1 MKVDDK
7 LLKKSLNAAIN
18 FSILKKKGYKDK
30 VRKFDE
36 SIDVIIN
43 IKDVN
48 LNDPKNR
55 IEKEIILSNE
65 IITDD
70 KPNICVI
77 ASDEILLEAKKL
89 GVDTL
94 DSDGLI
100 KLNTEEKKFKKK
112 FAKKYEYF
120 IVEDKMMRDVARYL
134 ARFLGP
140 VGKMPKPFPTGYG
153 IITSTEDLKV
163 AYERYKKIIR
173 IQMKKQP
180 IIFAKIGKKSMDKQ
194 KLYENMKTVVDFVAE
209 QMPHKFNN
217 FKSMFLKSTMGKP
230 VKVTEEFL
238 KSIEV

>member
-7 LLKKSLNAAIN
+7 LLKRSLDAAIGL
-18 FSILKKKGYKDK
+18 SIIKKEGFKEK

-36 SIDVIIN
+36 SIDLIIN

-55 IEKEIILSNE
+55 IDKEIILSND
-65 IITDD
+65 IITND

-77 ASDEILLEAKKL
+77 ASDEILLAAKKL

-94 DSDGLI
+94 DSNGLI
-100 KLNTEEKKFKKK
+100 NLNNEEKKFKKK
-112 FAKKYEYF
+112 FAKKYEF
-120 IVEDKMMRDVARYL
+120 FVVEDKMMRDVARYL

-153 IITSTEDLKV
+153 IISSPEDLSI
-163 AYERYKKIIR
+163 AFERYKKVIR

-180 IIFAKIGKKSMDKQ
+180 IIFAKIGKKSLDKE
-194 KLYENMKTVVDFVAE
+194 KLYENIKTVVNFIAD

-230 VKVTEEFL
+230 VKVTDEFL

>member
-7 LLKKSLNAAIN
+7 LLKRSLNAAID
-18 FSILKKKGYKDK
+18 FSVIKKEGFKDK

-36 SIDVIIN
+36 SIDLIIN
-43 IKDVN
+43 IKDIN

-55 IEKEIILSNE
+55 MDKEIILSNE
-65 IITDD
+65 LTTDN

-94 DSDGLI
+94 NSDGLI
-100 KLNTEEKKFKKK
+100 KLNNEEKKYKKK
-112 FAKKYEYF
+112 FAKKYDF
-120 IVEDKMMRDVARYL
+120 FVVEDKLMRDVARYL

-140 VGKMPKPFPTGYG
+140 LGKMPKPFPTGYG
-153 IITSTEDLKV
+153 IISNQNDLKV
-163 AYERYKKIIR
+163 AFERYKKVIR

-180 IIFAKIGKKSMDKQ
+180 IIYAKIGKKSMEFDK
-194 KLYENMKTVVDFVAE
+194 LFENMKTVVNFIGD

-217 FKSMFLKSTMGKP
+217 FKSMYLKSTMGEP
-230 VKVTEEFL
+230 IKVTEDFL

>member
-7 LLKKSLNAAIN
+7 LLKKSLNAAID
-18 FSILKKKGYKDK
+18 FSIMKKEGYKDK

-36 SIDVIIN
+36 SIDLIIN
-43 IKDVN
+43 IKDIN
-48 LNDPKNR
+48 LNDPKSR
-55 IEKEIILSNE
+55 IDKEIILSNE
-65 IITDD
+65 VIIND

-77 ASDEILLEAKKL
+77 ASDEILQEAKKL
-89 GVDTL
+89 GVETL
-94 DSDGLI
+94 DSSGLI
-100 KLNTEEKKFKKK
+100 NLNNEEKKYKKK
-112 FAKKYEYF
+112 FAKRYEF
-120 IVEDKMMRDVARYL
+120 FVVEDKMMRDVARYL

-153 IITSTEDLKV
+153 IISSVEDLNV

-180 IIFAKIGKKSMDKQ
+180 IIFAKIGKKSLDRQ
-194 KLYENMKTVVDFVAE
+194 KLYENMKTVVNFIAD

-217 FKSMFLKSTMGKP
+217 FKSMYLKSTMGKP

>member
-7 LLKKSLNAAIN
+7 LLKKSLKAAIEY
-18 FSILKKKGYKDK
+18 SVIKKKGFKDK

-36 SIDVIIN
+36 SIDLIVN

-55 IEKEIILSNE
+55 IDKEIILSND
-65 IITDD
+65 IITDG

-100 KLNTEEKKFKKK
+100 KINNEEKKYKKK
-112 FAKKYEYF
+112 FAKKYDFF

-153 IITSTEDLKV
+153 IISSTEDLKI
-163 AYERYKKIIR
+163 AFERYKKIIR
-173 IQMKKQP
+173 VQMKKQP
-180 IIFAKIGKKSMDKQ
+180 IIFTKIGKKSMNKDK
-194 KLYENMKTVVDFVAE
+194 LFENVKAVVNFIAD
-209 QMPHKFNN
+209 QMPHRFNN
-217 FKSMFLKSTMGKP
+217 FKSMYLKSTMGKP
-230 VKVTEEFL
+230 VKLTEEFL

>member
-7 LLKKSLNAAIN
+7 LLKRSLNAAID
-18 FSILKKKGYKDK
+18 FSVIKKEGFKDK
-30 VRKFDE
+30 IRKFDE
-36 SIDVIIN
+36 TIDIIIN

-55 IEKEIILSNE
+55 IDKEIILSHQV
-65 IITDD
+65 ITED

-77 ASDEILLEAKKL
+77 ASDKIILEAKKL

-94 DSDGLI
+94 DSDGLVR
-100 KLNTEEKKFKKK
+100 LNNEEKKYKKK

-120 IVEDKMMRDVARYL
+120 VVEDKMMRDVARYL

-140 VGKMPKPFPTGYG
+140 IGKMPKPFPTGYG
-153 IITSTEDLKV
+153 IISNLEDLKN
-163 AYERYKKIIR
+163 AFERYKKIVR
-173 IQMKKQP
+173 IQMKKEP
-180 IIFAKIGKKSMDKQ
+180 IIFVKIGKKSMDTE
-194 KLYENMKTVVDFVAE
+194 KLFKNMKTIVNFIVD

-217 FKSMFLKSTMGKP
+217 FKSMYFKSTMGKP